1 MEQYDDTVNHYR
13 EGLTLR
19 QNSLPPEYPDIAVP
33 SYAVGTVLIKNDS
46 PSEAETFF
54 RRSLD
59 IRQDVYEEGDWRIA
73 QVESHLG
80 RSLLHQQKYEEA
92 EILLGKSRTV
102 LEKAFGPDNAH
113 TLRVIEDL
121 NELTADR
128 E

>member
-1 MEQYDDTVNHYR
+1 M
-13 EGLTLR
+13 
-19 QNSLPPEYPDIAVP
+19 
-33 SYAVGTVLIKNDS
+33 IKNDS